1 MRFWTTPRSLL
12 DLITESVACRSG
24 ILLTDHDV
32 RSLVQGT
39 PLEQWTGVFDRPQD
53 AQIGIRPEFVE
64 DFVRVLRA
72 AIGNLPDATPGGIL
86 SIRRLKKLTDRGI
99 DIAPVFDAI
108 NSLMDSD
115 RYKSIGE
122 EFVKEVISITGMPL
136 EVVAEVV
143 LALADHQ
150 ERDSLLM
157 QYMPAEWDGARPLSD
172 LFSTET
178 APKDPERYFEQ
189 RFIDFL
195 VAQGERLDKMH
206 WRNFERLTAEYFHRN
221 NYAVQLGP
229 GSKDGGVDI
238 RLWPKDSDRTLP
250 PLMLIQ
256 CKRYKRDT
264 LVELEYVKALWADV
278 SFEGA
283 QGGLIAT
290 TARISPDG
298 KRIAEARKY
307 PLSFAENASVR
318 DWTRSMWRYSWDE
331 EKRQTVGVGNF
342 LLPPVLP

>member
-1 MRFWTTPRSLL
+1 M
-12 DLITESVACRSG
+12 ITETVACRSG

-39 PLEQWTGVFDRPQD
+39 PLEQWTEVFDRPQD
-53 AQIGIRPEFVE
+53 AEIRVRPEFVE

-86 SIRRLKKLTDRGI
+86 SMRRLKRLADRDI
-99 DIAPVFDAI
+99 DITPIFDAI
-108 NSLMDSD
+108 SSLMDSG
-115 RYKSIGE
+115 RHKSIDE
-122 EFVKEVISITGMPL
+122 QFVKEVISITRMPF

-150 ERDSLLM
+150 ERDSLIM
-157 QYMPAEWDGARPLSD
+157 HPMSSEWDGARPLSD
-172 LFSTET
+172 LFSGET
-178 APKDPERYFEQ
+178 VPKDPERYFEQ

-206 WRNFERLTAEYFHRN
+206 WRNFERLTAEYFHRKD
-221 NYAVQLGP
+221 YAVVLGP

-238 RLWPKDSDRTLP
+238 RLWPKDADKSLP

-307 PLSFAENASVR
+307 ALSFAENESVK

-342 LLPPVLP
+342 LLPPVVP